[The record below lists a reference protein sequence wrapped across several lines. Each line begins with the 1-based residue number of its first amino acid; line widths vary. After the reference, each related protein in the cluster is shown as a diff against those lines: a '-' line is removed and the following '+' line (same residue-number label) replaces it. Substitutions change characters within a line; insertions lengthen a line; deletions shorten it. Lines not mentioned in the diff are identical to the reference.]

1 MTSRSEI
8 PALAAKLRAAWPS
21 WRGLEADERAEVMI
35 AWQASLYA
43 RRDAIVDALIQD
55 TGRRLISESEFDAVQ
70 GRIGYWAERAPNLLR
85 QSSKG
90 DSKTAP
96 GVRYEHRLHPFGVVG
111 ILSPWNLPL
120 LLSVIDAIP
129 ALLAGCAVLLKPS
142 EVTLGFIDPLRD
154 SIAAVPELAAVFEL
168 VTGDGHVGEAIVDIG
183 DAVCFT
189 GSTRTGRK
197 VAARAGAR
205 LIPAFL
211 ELGGKDPLI
220 VLEGADLDLAV
231 SAALRG
237 SILNTGQAC
246 QSIERVYVHARL
258 YQPFVDHMVEEAKRV
273 RLNIDDSNPGHLGP
287 FIDPRQ
293 VETLT
298 AHLGDALAKGAI
310 QHCGE
315 ILSTKRGIWSSP
327 IVLTEVSH
335 EMRVMREETFAPVIP
350 IMSFSTVDQAME
362 LANDSSYGLSA
373 AVIGP
378 QDQAMEVA
386 QRIRAGA
393 VSINDCGLTTQI
405 SDVEKDSF
413 AESGVGQ
420 SRMGDAG
427 LLRFLRKQALLIQ
440 RGDVLSIDAFVEYSS
455 GMRGGAYPESL

>member
-1 MTSRSEI
+1 MTTCTEI
-8 PALAAKLRAAWPS
+8 AALGAKLRADLPHWQ
-21 WRGLEADERAEVMI
+21 GLEASARADVMLE
-35 AWQASLYA
+35 WQASLRA
-43 RRDAIVDALIQD
+43 RRKPIVDAVIQD
-55 TGRRLISESEFDAVQ
+55 TGRRLISQSEFDGVQ
-70 GRIGYWAERAPNLLR
+70 RRIGYWAERAPKLLR
-85 QSSKG
+85 QSSIG

-96 GVRYEHRLHPFGVVG
+96 GVRYEHRLHPLGVVG
-111 ILSPWNLPL
+111 IIAPWNVPL
-120 LLSVIDAIP
+120 LLSVVDAIP

-142 EVTLGFIDPLRD
+142 EVTPAFVEPLRD
-154 SIAAVPELAAVFEL
+154 SVKAVPELAAVFEL
-168 VTGDGHVGEAIVDIG
+168 VCGAGEVGEAVIDAA

-189 GSTRTGRK
+189 GSTETGRK
-197 VAARAGAR
+197 VAARAAAR

-211 ELGGKDPLI
+211 ELGGKDPLV

-246 QSIERVYVHARL
+246 QSIERVYVQERICEA
-258 YQPFVDHMVEEAKRV
+258 FVNGLIGQAKRV
-273 RLNIDDSNPGHLGP
+273 RLNRGDSGPGHLGP

-293 VETLT
+293 AETLE
-298 AHLGDALAKGAI
+298 AHLSDALAKGAT

-315 ILSTKRGIWSSP
+315 IRREQAGIWCSP
-327 IVLTEVSH
+327 IVLTGVSH
-335 EMRVMREETFAPVIP
+335 DMKVMRQESFAPVIP
-350 IMSFSTVDQAME
+350 VMSFSDEDQAIE

-378 QDQAMEVA
+378 QERAMEVA
-386 QRIRAGA
+386 RQIRAGA
-393 VSINDCGLTTQI
+393 VSINDCGLTTQV

-440 RGDVLSIDAFVEYSS
+440 TGSVLSIDAFVEE
-455 GMRGGAYPESL
+455 P

>member
-1 MTSRSEI
+1 MTNCNEI
-8 PALAAKLRAAWPS
+8 PVIAAKLRAAWPS
-21 WRGLEADERAEVMI
+21 WHGLEAKARAQLLR
-35 AWQASLYA
+35 AWQAALDQ
-43 RRDAIVDALIQD
+43 RRKAIVDALVQD
-55 TGRRLISESEFDAVQ
+55 TGRRLISENEFDAVQ
-70 GRIGYWAERAPNLLR
+70 RRIGYWAERAPRLLHSV
-85 QSSKG
+85 SSG

-96 GVRYEHRLHPFGVVG
+96 SVRYEHHLHSLGIVG
-111 ILSPWNLPL
+111 ILSPWNVPL
-120 LLSVIDAIP
+120 LLSIIDAVP

-142 EVTLGFIDPLRD
+142 EVTPRFVGPLRD
-154 SIAAVPELAAVFEL
+154 SVEAIPDLAAAFEI
-168 VTGDGHVGEAIVDIG
+168 VRGDGALGEAIVDNV

-189 GSTRTGRK
+189 GSTHTGRK

-231 SAALRG
+231 AAALRG
-237 SILNTGQAC
+237 SVLNTGQAC
-246 QSIERVYVHARL
+246 QSIERVYVAEGIFESFVNRL
-258 YQPFVDHMVEEAKRV
+258 IEEAKQV
-273 RLNIDDSNPGHLGP
+273 RLHVSGASCGHLGP

-293 VETLT
+293 AEIVE
-298 AHLGDALAKGAI
+298 AHLQEALAKGAT

-315 ILSTKRGIWSSP
+315 ILHKREGVWCSP
-327 IVLTEVSH
+327 IVLTGVNH
-335 EMRVMREETFAPVIP
+335 EMRVMRQESFAPVIP
-350 IMSFSTVDQAME
+350 VMSFANEEQAVE

-373 AVIGP
+373 AVIGRE
-378 QDQAMEVA
+378 DQAKEVG
-386 QRIRAGA
+386 RKIHAGA
-393 VSINDCGLTTQI
+393 VSINDCGLTTQV

-440 RGDVLSIDAFVEYSS
+440 TGDVLSIDAFIEDS
-455 GMRGGAYPESL
+455 

>member
-1 MTSRSEI
+1 MTTCTEI
-8 PALAAKLRAAWPS
+8 PALAAKLRAAWPT
-21 WRGLEADERAEVMI
+21 WQGLEAEARADVLL
-35 AWQASLYA
+35 AWQASLRA
-43 RRDAIVDALIQD
+43 RRSAIVDALIQD
-55 TGRRLISESEFDAVQ
+55 TGRRLISENEFDAVQ
-70 GRIGYWAERAPNLLR
+70 RRIGYWAERAPTLLHAA
-85 QSSKG
+85 SSG

-96 GVRYEHRLHPFGVVG
+96 SVHYEHRLHPLGIVG
-111 ILSPWNLPL
+111 ILSPWNVPL

-142 EVTLGFIDPLRD
+142 EVTPRFVDPLRD
-154 SIAAVPELAAVFEL
+154 SVEAVPDLASAFEL
-168 VTGDGHVGEAIVDIG
+168 VTGDGEVGEAIVDIA

-189 GSTRTGRK
+189 GSTQTGRR

-231 SAALRG
+231 AAALRG

-246 QSIERVYVHARL
+246 QSIERVYVHQGL
-258 YQPFVDHMVEEAKRV
+258 YEPFVDRLIGEAKRV
-273 RLNIDDSNPGHLGP
+273 RLNIDESRSGHLGP

-293 VETLT
+293 AEILEV
-298 AHLGDALAKGAI
+298 HLKDALARGAT

-315 ILSTKRGIWSSP
+315 ILHKDGGIWCSP
-327 IVLTEVSH
+327 IVLTGVSH
-335 EMRVMREETFAPVIP
+335 EMRVMRQESFAPVIP
-350 IMSFSTVDQAME
+350 VMSFSHEEQAVE

-378 QDQAMEVA
+378 QNRAMEVGG
-386 QRIRAGA
+386 RIHAGA
-393 VSINDCGLTTQI
+393 VSINDCGLTTQV

-427 LLRFLRKQALLIQ
+427 LLRFLRKQALLVQ
-440 RGDVLSIDAFVEYSS
+440 TGDVLPIDAFVET
-455 GMRGGAYPESL
+455 ATP

>member
-1 MTSRSEI
+1 MTTCNDI
-8 PALAAKLRAAWPS
+8 PALAAKLRTAWPT
-21 WRGLEADERAEVMI
+21 WRGLEASARADVLL
-35 AWQASLYA
+35 AWQASLRA
-43 RRDAIVDALIQD
+43 RRGAIVDALIQD
-55 TGRRLISESEFDAVQ
+55 TGRTLISQSEFEGVQ
-70 GRIGYWAERAPNLLR
+70 RRIGYWAERAPKLL
-85 QSSKG
+85 QGLSEG

-96 GVRYEHRLHPFGVVG
+96 GVRFEHRSHPFGIVG
-111 ILSPWNLPL
+111 ILSPWNVPL

-142 EVTLGFIDPLRD
+142 EVTPRFIDPLRD
-154 SIAAVPELAAVFEL
+154 SVQAIPELRAVFEL
-168 VTGDGHVGEAIVDIG
+168 VTGDGEVGEAIIDVA

-189 GSTRTGRK
+189 GSTQTGRK

-220 VLEGADLDLAV
+220 VLEGADLELAV
-231 SAALRG
+231 TAALRG

-246 QSIERVYVHARL
+246 QSIERVYVHEGL
-258 YQPFVDHMVEEAKRV
+258 YEPFVDRLIGEAKRV
-273 RLNIDDSNPGHLGP
+273 RLNIDDSTPGHLGP

-293 VETLT
+293 AEVLE
-298 AHLGDALAKGAI
+298 AHLADALAKGAT
-310 QHCGE
+310 QKSGE
-315 ILSTKRGIWSSP
+315 ILHKGGAIWCSP
-327 IVLTEVSH
+327 IVLTGVSH
-335 EMRVMREETFAPVIP
+335 EMRVMRQESFAPLIP
-350 IMSFSTVDQAME
+350 VMSFSSEEQAVE

-378 QDQAMEVA
+378 EGRAMEVGG
-386 QRIRAGA
+386 RIRAGA
-393 VSINDCGLTTQI
+393 VSINDCGLTTQV

-413 AESGVGQ
+413 SESGVGQ

-440 RGDVLSIDAFVEYSS
+440 TGSVLSIDSFRDFVTGEPSS
-455 GMRGGAYPESL
+455 TK